1 MAVTA
6 VINTLPV
13 TLKEGDCQKLWQPK
27 EMDYT
32 VDFARDHCEDNAFD
46 FPFCCAIKVLG
57 DASIFN
63 EVTGVCEKPN
73 KYNKE
78 ALAKELE
85 TRVDGFKYSGLV
97 LYTLIDNQVTEKE
110 VLIEQGFVVMAVFKN
125 PNTENRITLY
135 GKLINQPKHRAT
147 AKKKRR

>member
-13 TLKEGDCQKLWQPK
+13 TLKEGDCKKLSPTH
-27 EMDYT
+27 EPDYT
-32 VDFARDHCEDNAFD
+32 VEFARDSGEDNVFE

-57 DASIFN
+57 DASVFN
-63 EVTGVCEKPN
+63 EAIGDYEKPN

-85 TRVDGFKYSGLV
+85 TRVNGFKYSGLV

-110 VLIEQGFVVMAVFKN
+110 VLLEQGFVVMAVFKN
-125 PNTENRITLY
+125 PSTENRITLY